1 MKQKF
6 AVFIDRDGTINEE
19 VGNLSKIEDLR
30 IFPLA
35 IKAVKLLNKYKIPA
49 IIVTN
54 QPAVARGLVDEQ
66 WLNNTHKEIIAK
78 FKKGG
83 AKIDRIY
90 YCPHHPNANVDKY
103 RVVCECRKPEIG
115 MLKQA
120 AKDFKIDLRESYI
133 VGDSFADIEAGKR
146 AGATAIAVETG
157 SSNFKDSNP
166 HIKVK
171 DLLEA
176 VKLILKKEGLS

>member
-6 AVFIDRDGTINEE
+6 AVFIDRDGTIVEE
-19 VGNLSKIEDLR
+19 VDNLSKIEDLK

-49 IIVTN
+49 IVVTN
-54 QPAVARGLVDEQ
+54 QPVIARGWVDEQ

-90 YCPHHPNANVDKY
+90 YCPHHPNANLEKY
-103 RVVCECRKPEIG
+103 RVVCKCRKPGVG

-120 AKDFKIDLRESYI
+120 AKDFKIDLKESYI
-133 VGDSFADIEAGKR
+133 VGNSFRDIEAGKKV
-146 AGATAIAVETG
+146 GATTIAVKTG
-157 SSNFKDSNP
+157 SSNFKDSKP

-171 DLLEA
+171 GLLEA
-176 VKLILKKEGLS
+176 VKLILEKEGLS